1 MQLLT
6 TKHFN
11 GYALD
16 CYVEPEPEHTGDFW
30 ATREQ
35 IGMLLEYENPEISI
49 ANIHNRH
56 TERLDKFSTLIKL
69 IRVEGGRDVSREVTV
84 YSFKGLLE
92 ICRYSQQ
99 SKADAVM
106 DWLWEV
112 ADEIRRTGN
121 YSVGQETA
129 SPALCEDLKAVQLV
143 LEPAGITGN
152 QLSLALDKVY
162 KSHTGRSALQ
172 VAGVQLVAPTKEQLL
187 TPTDIG
193 KVLGV
198 SAQVVNSFLLAEG
211 YQNKLPNGKYEPT
224 EKGEPYAVMLD
235 VGKKRSDGTPVR
247 QLKWTSTVVDELSPN
262 FN

>member
-1 MQLLT
+1 MNELQLFSYGSNTVRTVKLDGQIWFVVKDVCDILELGNPT
-6 TKHFN
+6 EAIR
-11 GYALD
+11 ALD
-16 CYVEPEPEHTGDFW
+16 DDEKNTLRVSEGNRGNPNVNIINEPG
-30 ATREQ
+30 
-35 IGMLLEYENPEISI
+35 LY
-49 ANIHNRH
+49 
-56 TERLDKFSTLIKL
+56 RLIFRSNKAEAKTFQDW
-69 IRVEGGRDVSREVTV
+69 VYHEVLPALHHAGSYT
-84 YSFKGLLE
+84 
-92 ICRYSQQ
+92 I
-99 SKADAVM
+99 
-106 DWLWEV
+106 
-112 ADEIRRTGN
+112 
-121 YSVGQETA
+121 GQEPA
-129 SPALCEDLKAVQLV
+129 SPTLCEDLKAVQLV
-143 LEPAGITGN
+143 LEPTGITGN

-198 SAQVVNSFLLAEG
+198 LAQVVNSFLLAEG

-235 VGKKRSDGTPVR
+235 VGKIRSDGTPVR